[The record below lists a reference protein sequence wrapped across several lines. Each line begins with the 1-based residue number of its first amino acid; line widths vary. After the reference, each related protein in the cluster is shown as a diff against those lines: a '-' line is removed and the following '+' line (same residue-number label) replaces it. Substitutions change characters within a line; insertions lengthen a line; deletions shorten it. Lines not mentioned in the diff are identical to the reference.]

1 MVYHGMVVPWYTTW
15 YYHTQKTMVEHGIC
29 MVYHSMVY
37 HVLLP
42 CLKYHGMMVPWYT
55 TWYYHTQKTMV
66 EHGNFSWYTML
77 WYTMFYYH
85 AQNTMVCLYHGKV
98 VPWYTTYYVVLPYP
112 ENHCNLFMV
121 YHGVTMWQYHM
132 VPCGITTWS
141 YHGIP

>member
-1 MVYHGMVVPWYTTW
+1 
-15 YYHTQKTMVEHGIC
+15 
-29 MVYHSMVY
+29 MVY

-66 EHGNFSWYTML
+66 EHGNFSWY
-77 WYTMFYYH
+77 
-85 AQNTMVCLYHGKV
+85 KV